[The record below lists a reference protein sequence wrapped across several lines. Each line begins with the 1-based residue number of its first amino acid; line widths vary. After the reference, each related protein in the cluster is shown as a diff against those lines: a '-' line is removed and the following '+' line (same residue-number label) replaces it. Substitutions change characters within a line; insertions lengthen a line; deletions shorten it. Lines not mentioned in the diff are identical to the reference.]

1 MVCRKH
7 KNTEIIK
14 AQYSPNKE
22 KNIIKDNSQNKAL
35 NTKKLKLN
43 NTKKNEPKFY
53 TTNDN
58 QINNKNPS
66 GKRGSIFSK
75 SIFMNFKNEFEIKL
89 KNKINKND
97 NKEKIL
103 KNHK

>member
-1 MVCRKH
+1 M
-7 KNTEIIK
+7 
-14 AQYSPNKE
+14 
-22 KNIIKDNSQNKAL
+22 

-97 NKEKIL
+97 NKEKIDKNDNKERNDNKKEKNDNKDKKGKNESNIEEKLSL
-103 KNHK
+103 K